1 MTYRFEG
8 GFPDDETIRAAYDAA
23 DMARA
28 VVCYKHFFPVV
39 SGLSILSGQLE
50 TGARFNRV
58 FSLQETAPRHRGL
71 TLNSDTPY
79 AGAMLDLHGGALAL
93 DIPAGPITGS
103 ILDADQGWVA
113 DVGVPGP
120 DGGHGGHYTLLPPGT
135 GEDDP
140 ADPFTLHASTF
151 RLIAG
156 LRAVPL
162 GGDLEGAVDLLRSV
176 RVSPVGNDPDW
187 VEPQWSDVTA
197 RPQDGTPNAFQGTLA
212 FWSALHG
219 YLSDEPLREGD
230 RAYVG
235 ELSALGIRPGE
246 PFVPDERM
254 RALLTA
260 AAEEADAQM
269 RVQSLADRRPD
280 RVVWP
285 DRRWEWV
292 SLRPEGASFT
302 VDDVLD
308 VDARDTWFYQ
318 AIATSPAMFHREA
331 GAGSVYWFG
340 AHDSSG
346 AYLDGGRT
354 YRLTVPLPVPAGQ
367 FWSVTAYDAQT
378 RSQVSTDQGS
388 ASLRSLFELRDRLG
402 GDSVTLWF
410 GPEPPA
416 DATAAWVR
424 TVPGRG
430 WFSHLRVYGPGEA
443 VFDGSWRPGDF
454 EAMRRP

>member
-8 GFPDDETIRAAYDAA
+8 GFPDEETIRAAYDAA

-58 FSLQETAPRHRGL
+58 FALQETAPRHRGL
-71 TLNSDTPY
+71 TLDSDTPY

-93 DIPAGPITGS
+93 DIPAGPIIGS

-120 DGGHGGHYTLLPPGT
+120 DAGHGGHYTLLPPGT
-135 GEDDP
+135 REDDRG
-140 ADPFTLHASTF
+140 DPFTLHASTF
-151 RLIAG
+151 RLIAD

-162 GGDLEGAVDLLRSV
+162 GGDLDKAMDLLRAV

-235 ELSALGIRPGE
+235 ELRALGIRPGE
-246 PFVPDERM
+246 PFAPDERM

-292 SLRPEGASFT
+292 SLRPEDASFV

-308 VDARDTWFYQ
+308 VDARETWFYQ

-331 GAGSVYWFG
+331 GAGSVSWFG

-346 AYLDGGRT
+346 AYLDGGRS
-354 YRLTVPLPVPAGQ
+354 YRLVVPLPVPAGL

-378 RSQVSTDQGS
+378 RSQVSTDQSS
-388 ASLRSLFELRDRLG
+388 AALRSLFELRDLLD

-416 DATAAWVR
+416 DGTAAWVR

-430 WFSHLRVYGPGEA
+430 WFSYFRVYGPGEA
-443 VFDGSWRPGDF
+443 VFDGRWRPGDF
-454 EAMRRP
+454 EALRRP